1 VALWEPP
8 EGAPGWQVPIVDVE
22 DTLREACKRWRVK
35 AIVADPFRWAR
46 SLQLLAAEGLPVVEY
61 PQSPQRMP
69 PAMQRFA
76 EAVLNRALTH
86 SGNPDLARH
95 VGNPTVRVDSRGTR
109 IVKEHKRST
118 RRIDLAV
125 AVVMAHDIAA
135 TVEKGPQMRV
145 FDD

>member
-1 VALWEPP
+1 
-8 EGAPGWQVPIVDVE
+8 VPIVDVE

-61 PQSPQRMP
+61 PQSPQRIT
-69 PAMQRFA
+69 PATQRFA
-76 EAVLNRALTH
+76 EAVLNRQLTH

-95 VGNPTVRVDSRGTR
+95 VGNATVKVDSRGTR
-109 IVKEHKRST
+109 IVKEHKHST

-125 AVVMAHDIAA
+125 AAVMAHDIAA
-135 TVEKGPQMRV
+135 TVETGPQMWV